1 MPPGYRPQRR
11 SNLPKILAI
20 IGGAA
25 AVALIIVGAV
35 LLFTHDSGGDDEASP
50 GTTGTESGSI
60 PSPTITETGSSPSPS
75 PTSTYSPKPGEVEVG
90 NGVYVKPEPGWVRDN
105 TYKNNGANFTLPRPA
120 GGIKGWFWA
129 RQTTLYDAK
138 GFAEH
143 LADVESNNLQN
154 VHIVKGRYIQCPR
167 QKMVKCYAINFSA
180 VIPAS
185 QTKDKKPI
193 VFRGQFLA
201 FQRADGLVTASD
213 SALRKEDFD
222 ANYPT
227 IRKMIIS
234 MWDSM

>member
-1 MPPGYRPQRR
+1 MPPGYRPQRKG
-11 SNLPKILAI
+11 SKLPKILAI
-20 IGGAA
+20 VGGAA
-25 AVALIIVGAV
+25 AVALIILGAV
-35 LLFTHDSGGDDEASP
+35 LLLTHDSGDDEA
-50 GTTGTESGSI
+50 GTPTSNDSTPA
-60 PSPTITETGSSPSPS
+60 PSPTGTSTGGSPSPS

-90 NGVYVKPEPGWVRDN
+90 HGVYVKPEPGWARDN
-105 TYKNNGANFTLPRPA
+105 TYKNNGANYTLPRAA

-167 QKMVKCYAINFSA
+167 EKMVKCYAINFSA
-180 VIPAS
+180 VIPAK

-201 FQRADGLVTASD
+201 FQRKDGLVTASD

-222 ANYPT
+222 ANYPS
-227 IRKMIIS
+227 IRKMIVS

>member
-1 MPPGYRPQRR
+1 MPPGYRPSRR
-11 SNLPKILAI
+11 GSNLPKILAI
-20 IGGAA
+20 VGGAA
-25 AVALIIVGAV
+25 AVALIILGAV
-35 LLFTHDSGGDDEASP
+35 LLLTHDSGDEAGSP
-50 GTTGTESGSI
+50 TTGDSTPA
-60 PSPTITETGSSPSPS
+60 PSPTGTDSTGSPSPS

-90 NGVYVKPEPGWVRDN
+90 RGVYVKPEPGWVRDN

-154 VHIVKGRYIQCPR
+154 VHIVKGRYIDCPR
-167 QKMVKCYAINFSA
+167 EKMVKCYAINFSA

-201 FQRADGLVTASD
+201 FQRKDGLVTASD